1 MRKKRLSIIV
11 LIVALILLIPLIAMQ
26 FTDEVNWTLFDFSVA
41 AVILLCTGWAIDLVI
56 RKVKSSTYRIILSL
70 AIIAILFLIWAELAV
85 GIFETYLSGE

>member
-1 MRKKRLSIIV
+1 MENSGEIIGY
-11 LIVALILLIPLIAMQ
+11 IMMAALFIGLY
-26 FTDEVNWTLFDFSVA
+26 V
-41 AVILLCTGWAIDLVI
+41 CTGWAIDLVI